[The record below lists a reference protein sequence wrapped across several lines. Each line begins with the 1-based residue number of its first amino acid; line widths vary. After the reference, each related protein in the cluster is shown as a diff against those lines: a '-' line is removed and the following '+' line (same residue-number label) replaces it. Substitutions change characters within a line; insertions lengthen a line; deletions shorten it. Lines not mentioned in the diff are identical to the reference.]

1 MRFIYWCFF
10 FWQRDFLQ
18 ASKDLS
24 VAQLMYAAQAGVG
37 DVEQLVAAE
46 PFASQRGNSLCSL
59 SV

>member
-37 DVEQLVAAE
+37 DVEQLVA
-46 PFASQRGNSLCSL
+46 FASQRGNSLCSL